1 MIVSTHAIVLNKKN
15 YSDSSLICDL
25 FSKDYGKVTIIAKGA
40 KSIKNPLGALLQPL
54 NYIECIYY
62 YKSSRNIQILKEASI
77 INKYYTIGNDYK
89 KMHYGLTVVDLI
101 NQINYVECPSDII
114 FRLTYK
120 ILESLDNVK
129 NKYID
134 ILSDE
139 DLICL
144 AKLIDVLFI
153 FFLLQYLIYLGYRPS
168 VKKCI
173 QCNKKIVSGKFDYSI
188 GQITCNTCSN
198 SNLVIDTESLSI
210 IKFLMETH
218 LTKIVENFDFDLKK
232 CTQINY
238 FLYKFVLFHIPDIK
252 KSKALKGLYNVK

>member
-1 MIVSTHAIVLNKKN
+1 LIVSTHAIVLNKKN

-77 INKYYTIGNDYK
+77 INKYYTIENDYK
-89 KMHYGLTVVDLI
+89 KMQYGLTVVDLI
-101 NQINYVECPSDII
+101 NQINYVEYPSDII

-120 ILESLDNVK
+120 VLESLDNVK
-129 NKYID
+129 NKY
-134 ILSDE
+134 
-139 DLICL
+139 
-144 AKLIDVLFI
+144 IDVLFI

-198 SNLVIDTESLSI
+198 SNLIIDTESLSI

-218 LTKIVENFDFDLKK
+218 LTKIVKNFDFDLKK

-238 FLYKFVLFHIPDIK
+238 FLYKFVLFHVPDIK

>member
-62 YKSSRNIQILKEASI
+62 YKSSRNIQTLKEASI
-77 INKYYTIGNDYK
+77 INKYYAIENDYK
-89 KMHYGLTVVDLI
+89 KMQYGLTIVDLI
-101 NQINYVECPSDII
+101 NQINYVECPSAII

-129 NKYID
+129 NIYIN
-134 ILSDE
+134 I
-139 DLICL
+139 
-144 AKLIDVLFI
+144 LFI

-173 QCNKKIVSGKFDYSI
+173 QCNEKIVSGKFDYSI

-198 SNLVIDTESLSI
+198 SNLIIDTESLSI

-218 LTKIVENFDFDLKK
+218 LTKIVKNFDFNLKK

-238 FLYKFVLFHIPDIK
+238 FLYKFVLFHVPDIK